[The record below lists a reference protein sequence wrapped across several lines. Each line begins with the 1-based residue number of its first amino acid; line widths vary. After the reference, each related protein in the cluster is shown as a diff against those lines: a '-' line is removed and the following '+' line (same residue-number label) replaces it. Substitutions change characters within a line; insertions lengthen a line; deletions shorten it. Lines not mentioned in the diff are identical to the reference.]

1 MTPQTLYYGDCLDW
15 MGQWPDNSV
24 DLIYLDPPFNSS
36 ANYNILFGEGNGV
49 PAQVRAFRDT
59 WKWDAAAVERTRRI
73 VNAVA
78 HPAHR
83 VIAGLRAFLGE
94 SGMLAY
100 LSYLA
105 VRLPEMR
112 RLMKPTAT
120 IYLHC
125 DPTASHYIKMLMDG
139 VFGASRF
146 RNEII
151 WCYRGGGV
159 PANDFGRKHDVILR
173 YAKTATVTFNRQYVP
188 YSDASAALVE
198 SRGGVSID
206 NQPRDL
212 ERGAR
217 MPDWWTDIN
226 SLQTWSPERIGY
238 PTQKPAALLKRII
251 SASSNEGDL
260 VLDPFCGGGTT
271 IVATAGLNRQWIGID
286 ISPHAVDITQ
296 QRLAPLGIEANVEGI
311 PQDLGGARRLARD
324 NPQDF
329 EAWAVTRIPGLAPN
343 EIKVGDGGIDGRGRM
358 QVKPSDYDSP
368 LALAQVKGGQP
379 TIDQVRAFMN
389 AMERDNAAMGVFVTL
404 DRFGPRSSAWSETAG
419 KGQITVGAQ
428 SYPRVQL
435 WSIAEYFD
443 DRMPHIPTML
453 DPNTG
458 QAVQG
463 RMGV

>member
-1 MTPQTLYYGDCLDW
+1 MNPQTLYYGDCLDW
-15 MGQWPDNSV
+15 MRQWPADSV
-24 DLIYLDPPFNSS
+24 DLIYLDPPFNSN
-36 ANYNILFGEGNGV
+36 ANYNILFGAGNGV

-59 WKWDAAAVERTRRI
+59 WKWDAAAVERTNRI

-83 VIAGLRAFLGE
+83 VITALRSFLGD
-94 SGMLAY
+94 SGMMAY

-105 VRLPEMR
+105 DRLPEMR
-112 RLMKPTAT
+112 RLMKETAT

-125 DPTASHYIKMLMDG
+125 DPTAGRYINLLMDG
-139 VFGASRF
+139 VFGANRF
-146 RNEII
+146 INEII

-159 PANDFGRKHDVILR
+159 PANAFARKHDTILC
-173 YAKTATVTFNRQYVP
+173 YAKSAHYNFNRQYVA
-188 YSDASAALVE
+188 YSDASTALVA

-206 NQPRDL
+206 NRPRDL

-238 PTQKPAALLKRII
+238 PTQKPVELLKRII

-271 IVATAGLNRQWIGID
+271 IVAAAALNRQWIGID
-286 ISPHAVDITQ
+286 LSPHAVDITQ
-296 QRLAPLGIEANVEGI
+296 QRLAPLGIAANVEGI
-311 PQDLGGARRLARD
+311 PQDLAGARRLARD
-324 NPQDF
+324 NHQDF

-358 QVKPSDYDSP
+358 QVKPTGHDSP
-368 LALAQVKGGQP
+368 MVLAQVKGGRP
-379 TIDQVRAFMN
+379 TIDQVRAFIT
-389 AMERDNAAMGVFVTL
+389 AMERDNAAMGIFVTL
-404 DRFGPRSSAWSETAG
+404 DRFGERSSAWGETAG

-443 DRMPHIPTML
+443 ARMPHIPTML

-458 QAVQG
+458 QPVQG
-463 RMGV
+463 RIV

>member
-1 MTPQTLYYGDCLDW
+1 MNPQTLYYGDCLDW
-15 MGQWPDNSV
+15 MRQWPDRSV
-24 DLIYLDPPFNSS
+24 DLIYLDPPFNSN

-49 PAQVRAFRDT
+49 PAQVRAFQDT
-59 WKWDAAAVERTRRI
+59 WKWDAAAVEHTNRI

-83 VIAGLRAFLGE
+83 VITGLRAFLGD

-105 VRLPEMR
+105 DRLPEMR
-112 RLMKPTAT
+112 RLMKKTAT

-139 VFGASRF
+139 VFGAGRF
-146 RNEII
+146 RNEIV
-151 WCYRGGGV
+151 WAYRTGGV
-159 PANDFGRKHDVILR
+159 STSYWPRKHDILLF
-173 YAKTATVTFNRQYVP
+173 YAKTNAYRHNPPQERVMYDRPFFNQQFDAEGRP
-188 YSDASAALVE
+188 YADVYI
-198 SRGGVSID
+198 RDVWDGPDVRPVINVS
-206 NQPRDL
+206 
-212 ERGAR
+212 
-217 MPDWWTDIN
+217 
-226 SLQTWSPERIGY
+226 SERIGY
-238 PTQKPAALLKRII
+238 PTQKPEALLKRII

-271 IVATAGLNRQWIGID
+271 IVAAAGLNRQWIGID
-286 ISPHAVDITQ
+286 LSPHAVDIAQ
-296 QRLAPLGIEANVEGI
+296 NRLTPLGIQANIEGI
-311 PQDLGGARRLARD
+311 PQDMAGARRLARA

-368 LALAQVKGGQP
+368 LVLAQVKGGPP
-379 TIDQVRAFMN
+379 TIDQVRAFMT

-428 SYPRVQL
+428 SYPRAQL

-443 DRMPHIPTML
+443 DRMPRIPTML

-458 QAVQG
+458 QPVQG
-463 RMGV
+463 RII